1 MKRKT
6 KDEFIIESNIIHNN
20 KYDYS
25 KVEYKN
31 NKTKVC
37 IICPEHGEFM
47 QCPQDHIRGRG
58 CTKCNGGVSHTNE
71 EWLEKFKKMHGEKY
85 TYIINDND
93 KLSSS
98 KKIEILCPIHGSFK
112 QQCISHAIG
121 QGCPKCAN
129 EKNGVKKRKNNN
141 EFISLAQKIH
151 GKKYDYSK
159 VNYINNHTEVC
170 IICPEHGE
178 FWQKPNVHLS
188 NHGCPKCASS
198 KLELELIK
206 FLEEN
211 KTDYIY
217 QANKKNFLWL
227 KGLSLDFYLPEY
239 NAAIECQGIEHFK
252 ETSFFGGLKGFYNT
266 LERDKR
272 KLDLC
277 NKNNVKIFYYS
288 NLNMEYPYFVYENKD
303 NLLNAIKN
311 GN

>member
-1 MKRKT
+1 M
-6 KDEFIIESNIIHNN
+6 
-20 KYDYS
+20 DY
-25 KVEYKN
+25 V
-31 NKTKVC
+31 
-37 IICPEHGEFM
+37 
-47 QCPQDHIRGRG
+47 
-58 CTKCNGGVSHTNE
+58 
-71 EWLEKFKKMHGEKY
+71 
-85 TYIINDND
+85 
-93 KLSSS
+93 
-98 KKIEILCPIHGSFK
+98 
-112 QQCISHAIG
+112 
-121 QGCPKCAN
+121 
-129 EKNGVKKRKNNN
+129 
-141 EFISLAQKIH
+141 
-151 GKKYDYSK
+151 
-159 VNYINNHTEVC
+159 NNHTEVC
-170 IICPEHGE
+170 IFCPEHGE

-277 NKNNVKIFYYS
+277 DKNNVKIFYYS